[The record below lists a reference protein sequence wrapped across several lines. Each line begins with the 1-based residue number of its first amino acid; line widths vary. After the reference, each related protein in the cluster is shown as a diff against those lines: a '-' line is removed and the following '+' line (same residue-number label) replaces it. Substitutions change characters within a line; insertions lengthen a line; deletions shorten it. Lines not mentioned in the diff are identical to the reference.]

1 MPDGTGGR
9 LTTHVLDTAAGRP
22 AGGLS
27 LTLYALDGDARQVV
41 AQARTNA
48 DGRCDA
54 PLLAGA
60 AMRPGLY
67 EIVFEVAAYFHA
79 TGVPLTEPAFL
90 DAVPVRFGIADAGNH
105 YHVPLLVSPY
115 GYSTYRG
122 S

>member
-1 MPDGTGGR
+1 LQTDGGR

-22 AGGLS
+22 AAGLS
-27 LTLYALDGDARQVV
+27 IALFRLEGES
-41 AQARTNA
+41 RTHLKTVSTNE
-48 DGRCDA
+48 DGRCEA

-60 AMRPGLY
+60 EFRTGEY
-67 EIVFEVAAYFHA
+67 ELIFAAGDYLRRQGFA
-79 TGVPLTEPAFL
+79 LPEPAFL
-90 DAVPVRFGIADAGNH
+90 DKVPIRFGMAEEKH